1 VRSVLCSL
9 DLVLLRSPQVVR
21 DRRAY
26 CVKNQWSLGS
36 TGIQYDIRYTQYEI
50 RVMKTAFI
58 FPGQGAQEVGM
69 GAEIAQSY
77 PAAAKIYE
85 QANEIVG
92 FDLRKLC
99 FEGPAEQ
106 LNTTTIS
113 QPAIFVT
120 SVTILEVLKTNPSF
134 SNITPDV
141 TAGLSLGEYTALYA
155 AGAISFEDALMLV
168 QKRGQ
173 AMQAA
178 SDATEGAMVSIIGLD
193 EEKVRQLCTEA
204 SDGEL
209 LLPVNFNC
217 PGQIVVS
224 GSKAACRRAE
234 ELAPKY
240 GAIKAVRLE
249 VAGAFHTEMMASAA
263 DELKKALLTCT
274 ISQPSDIKVIANIDA
289 DYYESAEKIV
299 EGLTKQLTNA
309 IYWQKCMERLLADG
323 VEQFYEIGPGR
334 VLTGLMKRIIRKTQ
348 VINISN
354 MEAVKQFF

>member
-1 VRSVLCSL
+1 
-9 DLVLLRSPQVVR
+9 
-21 DRRAY
+21 
-26 CVKNQWSLGS
+26 
-36 TGIQYDIRYTQYEI
+36 
-50 RVMKTAFI
+50 MKIAFI

-69 GAEIAQSY
+69 GAEIALFF

-85 QANEIVG
+85 QASEIVG
-92 FDLRKLC
+92 YDLCKLC

-120 SVTILEVLKTNPSF
+120 SAAILEVLRTNPPA
-134 SNITPDV
+134 NERMAQPDV

-155 AGAISFEDALMLV
+155 AGVISFEDALILV

-173 AMQAA
+173 AMQSAA
-178 SDATEGAMVSIIGLD
+178 DTTEGGMVSIIGLD
-193 EEKVRQLCTEA
+193 EEKVRQLCAEA
-204 SDGEL
+204 SEGEL

-217 PGQIVVS
+217 PGQIVIS
-224 GSKAACRRAE
+224 GSKSACQRAE

-249 VAGAFHTEMMASAA
+249 VAGAFHTEMMASAVH
-263 DELKKALLTCT
+263 DLGQVLSNCM
-274 ISQPSDIKVIANIDA
+274 ISDPSNIRVIANINAEYYKDA
-289 DYYESAEKIV
+289 KSIK
-299 EGLTKQLTNA
+299 EGLAKQLTSP

-323 VEQFYEIGPGR
+323 VEKFYEIGPGR
-334 VLTGLMKRIIRKTQ
+334 VLTGLMKRISRKTQ

-354 MEAVKQFF
+354 LEAMEQFF